1 MENKILVLLNQLV
14 DGQNK
19 INDRLDKIEGKIDSV
34 IDQTADLT
42 EFRTEMK
49 DFRNESVNELQD
61 IKDNLN
67 SVEVITASN
76 WKDIAKLKAIK

>member
-34 IDQTADLT
+34 IDQTADL
-42 EFRTEMK
+42 K
-49 DFRNESVNELQD
+49 N
-61 IKDNLN
+61 
-67 SVEVITASN
+67 
-76 WKDIAKLKAIK
+76 

>member
-34 IDQTADLT
+34 IDQTADLKT
-42 EFRTEMK
+42 K
-49 DFRNESVNELQD
+49 
-61 IKDNLN
+61 
-67 SVEVITASN
+67 
-76 WKDIAKLKAIK
+76 